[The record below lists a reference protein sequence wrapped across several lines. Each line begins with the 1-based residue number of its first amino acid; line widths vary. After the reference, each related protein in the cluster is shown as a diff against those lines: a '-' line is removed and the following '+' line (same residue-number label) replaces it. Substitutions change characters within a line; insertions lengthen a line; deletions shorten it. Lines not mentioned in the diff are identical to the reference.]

1 MSGQELYDSIHTIL
15 ETAKDDKDI
24 QSIIDDMIDY
34 IKSIDSSSDLNDVT
48 SKSYYE
54 DIDSHLYR
62 NLKNQKMNLQN
73 MKTY

>member
-24 QSIIDDMIDY
+24 QSVIDDMINY

-48 SKSYYE
+48 SKSYSE
-54 DIDSHLYR
+54 ILIHLYR
-62 NLKNQKMNLQN
+62 NLKNQR
-73 MKTY
+73 

>member
-1 MSGQELYDSIHTIL
+1 
-15 ETAKDDKDI
+15 
-24 QSIIDDMIDY
+24 MIDY

-54 DIDSHLYR
+54 DIDSLIQE
-62 NLKNQKMNLQN
+62 LEESKMNLQN